1 MPDNQ
6 GIDLSKLKISRE
18 NPSPQTIE
26 PNKKRSPHLFGIIGI
41 VVLVLIF
48 IGYKLSFSPA
58 REVEAVTVT
67 LLSPTSGSSLLTASG
82 YVVAQRKAEVA
93 SKATGRLVYLG
104 FREGD
109 KVKKDQI
116 IARIEN
122 ADMEAALAQ
131 AKANLAVSEAEFNDA
146 TKSLERTKQLFTRNL
161 ASQADVDAAQFRYDR
176 VVASIAANE
185 AGVKAAQVN
194 VENTFIRAPFDG
206 TILTK
211 NADVG
216 EVVAP
221 FAAGASSRVSIVQLA
236 DMSSMEVEADV
247 SESNLEKVSI
257 NQPCEI
263 ALDAYPDRKYQGSV
277 AKIVPTADRAKATV
291 MTKVKFDNLDK
302 YVLPEMSCKVRFLTK
317 DISSTEQRP
326 PVPAVALSA
335 VTTRNGKR
343 VVFVIKD
350 DRINE
355 TPVETGNIFGTMVE
369 IQSGISM
376 NDKVVNKPAD
386 DLQSGVKVKIK
397 D

>member
-1 MPDNQ
+1 MPDNE
-6 GIDLSKLKISRE
+6 GIDLSKLKIHRD
-18 NPSPQTIE
+18 NPTPQTTG
-26 PNKKRSPHLFGIIGI
+26 PNKKRSPFLYGIIGI
-41 VVLVLIF
+41 AVIVLIF
-48 IGYKLSFSPA
+48 IAYKYSSGPA
-58 REVEAVTVT
+58 REVEAVSVT
-67 LLSPTSGSSLLTASG
+67 LLSPSSGSSLLTASG

-104 FREGD
+104 YREGD

-131 AKANLAVSEAEFNDA
+131 AKANLSVAKSELNDA
-146 TKSLERTKQLFTRNL
+146 TKSLERAKQLFDQKL
-161 ASQADVDAAQFRYDR
+161 ASRADVDAAEFRYDR
-176 VVASIAANE
+176 VVASIASYA
-185 AGVKAAQVN
+185 AGVKAAEVN

-236 DMSSMEVEADV
+236 DMTSLEAEADV

-263 ALDAYPDRKYQGSV
+263 SLDAYPDRKYQGSV

-291 MTKVKFDNLDK
+291 MTKVKFDSLDK

-317 DISSTEQRP
+317 DISGTEQRP

-343 VVFVIKD
+343 IVFVIKD
-350 DRINE
+350 NEINE
-355 TPVETGNIFGTMVE
+355 TPVDIGDVFGSMAE
-369 IQSGISM
+369 IKSGLAT
-376 NDKVVNKPAD
+376 NDKVVNKPTD
-386 DLQSGVKVKIK
+386 DLQSGMKIK
-397 D
+397 IKE

>member
-1 MPDNQ
+1 MPDNE
-6 GIDLSKLKISRE
+6 GIDLSKLKIHRD
-18 NPSPQTIE
+18 NPSPQTTG
-26 PNKKRSPHLFGIIGI
+26 PNKKRSPLVYGLIGI
-41 VVLVLIF
+41 VVIVLIF
-48 IGYKLSFSPA
+48 IAYKYSSGPA
-58 REVEAVTVT
+58 REVEAVSVT
-67 LLSPTSGSSLLTASG
+67 LLSPSSGSSLLTASG

-104 FREGD
+104 YREGD

-131 AKANLAVSEAEFNDA
+131 AKANLSVAKSELNDA
-146 TKSLERTKQLFTRNL
+146 TKSLERAKQLFDQKL
-161 ASQADVDAAQFRYDR
+161 APQADVDAAEFRYDR
-176 VVASIAANE
+176 VVASIASYA
-185 AGVKAAQVN
+185 AGVKAAEVN

-206 TILTK
+206 TVLTK

-236 DMSSMEVEADV
+236 DMTSLEAEADV

-263 ALDAYPDRKYQGSV
+263 SLDAYPDRKYQGSV

-291 MTKVKFDNLDK
+291 MTKVKFDSLDK

-317 DISSTEQRP
+317 DISGTEQRP

-343 VVFVIKD
+343 IVFVIKD
-350 DRINE
+350 NQINE
-355 TPVETGNIFGTMVE
+355 TPVDIGDVFGSMAE
-369 IQSGISM
+369 IKSGLAAS
-376 NDKVVNKPAD
+376 DKVVNKPTD
-386 DLQSGVKVKIK
+386 DLHSGMNIKIK
-397 D
+397 E

>member
-1 MPDNQ
+1 MPDNE
-6 GIDLSKLKISRE
+6 GIDLSKLKIHRD

-26 PNKKRSPHLFGIIGI
+26 PNKKRSPLLYGVVGI
-41 VVLVLIF
+41 VVIVLILLA
-48 IGYKLSFSPA
+48 YKYSSGPA
-58 REVEAVTVT
+58 RDVEAVSVT

-104 FREGD
+104 YREGD
-109 KVKKDQI
+109 KVKKDDV
-116 IARIEN
+116 IARIES

-131 AKANLAVSEAEFNDA
+131 AKANLGVSKAELNDA
-146 TKSLERTKQLFTRNL
+146 TKSLERVKQLFGQNL
-161 ASQADVDAAQFRYDR
+161 ASQADVDAAQFRFDR
-176 VVASIAANE
+176 VIASIAANE

-206 TILTK
+206 TVLTK

-236 DMSSMEVEADV
+236 DMSSLEAEADV

-263 ALDAYPDRKYQGSV
+263 SLDAYPDRKYQGSV

-291 MTKVKFDNLDK
+291 MTKVKFDDLDK

-317 DISSTEQRP
+317 DISGTEQRP
-326 PVPAVALSA
+326 PIPALALSA
-335 VTTRNGKR
+335 VTTRNGKQI
-343 VVFVIKD
+343 VFVIKD
-350 DRINE
+350 NQINE
-355 TPVETGNIFGTMVE
+355 TPVEIGDVFGSMAE
-369 IQSGISM
+369 IKSGLAT
-376 NDKVVNKPAD
+376 NDKVVNKPTD
-386 DLQSGVKVKIK
+386 DMQSGMKIK
-397 D
+397 IKE